1 MMEKQIQRKNARQR
15 RSLLS
20 PQVRQEYSVMAAEN
34 AMMLLEGSKADVVM
48 IYASTAEETS
58 TCPLLERARRYPSAY
73 PIGKV
78 ATLLCSCAV

>member
-58 TCPLLERARRYPSAY
+58 TWPLMDQ
-73 PIGKV
+73 
-78 ATLLCSCAV
+78 LLMRGY

>member
-1 MMEKQIQRKNARQR
+1 MMDKQIQRKNARQR

-48 IYASTAEETS
+48 I
-58 TCPLLERARRYPSAY
+58 
-73 PIGKV
+73 
-78 ATLLCSCAV
+78 